1 MPLVRI
7 DLPAGKA
14 GSYRAAVVETVQTAM
29 HNALN
34 VPMAEHFQI
43 VTEHAPAGLSI
54 DRTYLGIQRSPD
66 AIVVQITLNEGRN
79 VETKTGFYKAL
90 ADGLHDRVGLQRADV
105 LINLVEVKRENW
117 SFGDGEAQLISTEAS
132 PPLVV
137 ESRPSPQ
144 PASGDHK

>member
-7 DLPAGKA
+7 DLPAGKPA
-14 GSYRAAVVETVQTAM
+14 SYREAVVETVQSAK
-29 HNALN
+29 HSALN

-43 VTEHAPAGLSI
+43 VAEHAPADLSI

-66 AIVVQITLNEGRN
+66 AVVVQITLNEGRN
-79 VETKTGFYKAL
+79 AGIKTGFYKAL
-90 ADGLHDRVGLQRADV
+90 ADGLHERVGLQRADV

-117 SFGDGEAQLISTEAS
+117 SFGNGEAQLVLTG

-144 PASGDHK
+144 PVSGDHK